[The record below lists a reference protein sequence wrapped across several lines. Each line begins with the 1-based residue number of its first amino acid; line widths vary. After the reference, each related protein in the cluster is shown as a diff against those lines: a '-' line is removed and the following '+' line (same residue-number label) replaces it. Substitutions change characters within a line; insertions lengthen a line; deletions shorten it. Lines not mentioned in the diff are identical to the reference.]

1 MQLLSAFVCHVRY
14 FMLQEPEIVAVC
26 VSDHVNLQ
34 FKILT
39 QFKCVC
45 FLVPGAGAPYG
56 VFPSQAQ
63 LYAAAAAAQG
73 PPPTYDQSLAHPA
86 AATAAAVN
94 QQVTFRTLC

>member
-1 MQLLSAFVCHVRY
+1 
-14 FMLQEPEIVAVC
+14 
-26 VSDHVNLQ
+26 
-34 FKILT
+34 
-39 QFKCVC
+39 
-45 FLVPGAGAPYG
+45 VPGAGTPYG

-94 QQVTFRTLC
+94 QQVSFKTLSQPLYTETESDTTGNARLIFQSA

>member
-1 MQLLSAFVCHVRY
+1 MDGYWLIILWNVIY
-14 FMLQEPEIVAVC
+14 KL
-26 VSDHVNLQ
+26 DYVNLH
-34 FKILT
+34 FKTLT
-39 QFKCVC
+39 HFIC
-45 FLVPGAGAPYG
+45 FCPLVPGAGTPYG

-94 QQVTFRTLC
+94 QQVGFKNRICVSNYNTVTY

>member
-1 MQLLSAFVCHVRY
+1 MIS
-14 FMLQEPEIVAVC
+14 
-26 VSDHVNLQ
+26 
-34 FKILT
+34 
-39 QFKCVC
+39 
-45 FLVPGAGAPYG
+45 VPGAGTPYG

-94 QQVTFRTLC
+94 QQVTSYLVKHSTPYPRILVQSVSFQILAT

>member
-1 MQLLSAFVCHVRY
+1 VIFKFDHCESTFENVNNLC
-14 FMLQEPEIVAVC
+14 VC
-26 VSDHVNLQ
+26 V
-34 FKILT
+34 
-39 QFKCVC
+39 
-45 FLVPGAGAPYG
+45 LVPGTGAPYG

-94 QQVTFRTLC
+94 QQVGVRSLY

>member
-1 MQLLSAFVCHVRY
+1 MPLFLNLAT
-14 FMLQEPEIVAVC
+14 L
-26 VSDHVNLQ
+26 NLQ
-34 FKILT
+34 LKVLC
-39 QFKCVC
+39 CV
-45 FLVPGAGAPYG
+45 LVPGAGAPYG

-94 QQVTFRTLC
+94 QQVGYEYEAL